1 MDDLKLYANNDNNL
15 ESLLEVVQEYS
26 DDVRMN
32 FGLDKC
38 NKLTIKKGK
47 TTASKDIVL
56 SNNDTIK
63 ALDSTEVYKYLGM
76 IQNSTIKTT
85 EMKRSIQDEY
95 FERLKKIMKT
105 SLNSKNTID
114 AVNTFATP
122 TISYGFAVLDWS
134 VTELEAIDRET
145 RNVLKKYHLFNN
157 NSDVTRL
164 YLPRRDGGRGLV
176 NITDQYKNQI
186 VMYSCYLRNTEEQ
199 NLTLVS
205 ASQVHLRSKSIHEKA
220 QKYSED
226 LGEDVDHLA
235 SKTKL
240 QVKNQLKKKRIE
252 QKKQQLSA
260 KEMHGQYLQ
269 LLDEPHID
277 KDLSTA
283 WLRDSRLKRPTEA
296 AICAIQEQAVTTNYV
311 RKHIHKSTNDDTCRV
326 CKASKET
333 IHHVISGCSVLA
345 PTKYVQRHDNLCK
358 YVHMLLA
365 RKYDLL
371 ANDQVEWYAYDPD
384 PVLENEHAKI
394 LWNFPVQTDHTV
406 RHNKPDILLVDKNE
420 RHAII
425 IDIAVPSDYNITRKR
440 AEKIQNY
447 QDLSY
452 ELKQI
457 WQVDKVTIV
466 PVIIGATGVIHKGFE
481 DIKTKLDIKMN
492 TREAQKIVILGTVN
506 ICRTFFQTNL

>member
-1 MDDLKLYANNDNNL
+1 
-15 ESLLEVVQEYS
+15 
-26 DDVRMN
+26 
-32 FGLDKC
+32 
-38 NKLTIKKGK
+38 
-47 TTASKDIVL
+47 
-56 SNNDTIK
+56 
-63 ALDSTEVYKYLGM
+63 M
-76 IQNSTIKTT
+76 IQNRTIKTT